1 MTDEVQKASSLA
13 EQMSA
18 QAVPAGAVGVWWLGQ
33 ASVVLKVAETIAYVD
48 PYLAADERRLSPPP
62 MTPRQVDNAD
72 LVLLTHDHSD
82 HVDPETLPSLAAA
95 SPQARFVA
103 PAPIVGRVAELVGD
117 RERVVAA
124 RVGTPLQLGAIEI
137 HPVAAK
143 HEEFDE
149 DPEFGF
155 PHLGYV
161 LRLGGVTVYHAGDT
175 VPYDGLVETLTPFA
189 IHLAFLPINGRDFFR
204 TRRGVLG
211 NMDYREAAEVAAAIG
226 VETVIPVHYGMF
238 AGNTVPPG
246 HFVSYLAEHYP
257 GVQTH
262 VLGRSCLFLYH
273 PPHSS
278 ETG

>member
-1 MTDEVQKASSLA
+1 
-13 EQMSA
+13 
-18 QAVPAGAVGVWWLGQ
+18 
-33 ASVVLKVAETIAYVD
+33 
-48 PYLAADERRLSPPP
+48 

-124 RVGTPLQLGAIEI
+124 RVGTPLHLGAIEI

-211 NMDYREAAEVAAAIG
+211 NIGLPGGRRGGRRRSGSRRSSPSTTGCSPATPCRPGISSAI
-226 VETVIPVHYGMF
+226 
-238 AGNTVPPG
+238 
-246 HFVSYLAEHYP
+246 S
-257 GVQTH
+257 
-262 VLGRSCLFLYH
+262 RSTTRACRHTSSGARALFLYH